1 MYVCIS
7 RKLIVSKRSRDVV
20 RWRME
25 MEEANK
31 KKIISD
37 DDDVINVL
45 GPVEPAAVALAVA
58 YTTIIIIESVG

>member
-1 MYVCIS
+1 MIRLEPCES
-7 RKLIVSKRSRDVV
+7 SKLIVSKRSRDVV

-31 KKIISD
+31 KDDSDD

-45 GPVEPAAVALAVA
+45 GPVESAAVAV
-58 YTTIIIIESVG
+58 TIVIIESVG